1 MRKFI
6 AYLMQDEV
14 LKLISGYFLIGAF
27 VGIVIAL
34 FGMIWLGLEHSDYVF
49 PKLLGTNIII
59 LFLAKAGWDAL

>member
-34 FGMIWLGLEHSDYVF
+34 FGMIWLGVGHSDYVF

-59 LFLAKAGWDAL
+59 LWLAKAGWNVL

>member
-1 MRKFI
+1 MKKFI
-6 AYLMQDEV
+6 KYLMQDEV

-34 FGMIWLGLEHSDYVF
+34 FGMIWLGVGHSDYVF
-49 PKLLGTNIII
+49 PKLLATNIII